1 MSPNSGTRKKY
12 VSGALAL
19 TACIYTCTAVAQI
32 TDIPFPP
39 IGIGGDGG
47 GPQWPKPLVANAP
60 EPSPDPRNFDGTW
73 YHSTLLIWEIIK
85 DEFNDDIP
93 IKPAAR
99 KAAADRLQSI
109 KGGKPPLNAAA
120 YCLPPGQP
128 WQMELNMPFQIFQ
141 TPNRMEVLFEELHG
155 LWSIAIDPTKA
166 PSSPGYM
173 NPSVAHWDGDTL
185 VVETTKFKEPFWID
199 LDGTPASK
207 DTKLTMRIRKVKTD
221 HWFLDV
227 EFKVD
232 DPVNYT
238 VPWFFVRAYDWR
250 PDMTWCRDKTGE
262 LNAGAKGG
270 LSSGMVPD
278 PGLVQSP
285 AK

>member
-1 MSPNSGTRKKY
+1 MKKC
-12 VSGALAL
+12 VSGSLAL
-19 TACIYTCTAVAQI
+19 TACIYACTAVAQI

-47 GPQWPKPLVANAP
+47 GPRWPKPLAANAP

-85 DEFNDDIP
+85 DEFNHDLP

-99 KAAADRLQSI
+99 KAVVDRLQSN
-109 KGGKPPLNAAA
+109 KDGKPPLNAAA

-232 DPVNYT
+232 DPTNYT
-238 VPWFFVRAYDWR
+238 VPWFFVRDYDWR
-250 PDMTWCRDKTGE
+250 PDMTLFRDYNCE
-262 LNAGAKGG
+262 LNTGAKGG
-270 LSSGMVPD
+270 LTSGLVPD
-278 PGLVQSP
+278 PGLTQSP